1 MTDKGA
7 GVGTTAA
14 GQGRINL
21 QTLWT
26 HVQQNPGTSALRG
39 LRDEFVQD
47 GIPLDKLTPTP
58 GLGSHDAWVNA
69 SDPEQK
75 LREYM
80 KWVVSTNQ
88 YSSSTAPLFL
98 AQATIT
104 WLKSAAAPD
113 GTLDR
118 QRVGQLERKLAERSQ
133 RRDPARRIAEH
144 LGTGGV
150 ESPHIPALDAVKQ
163 QHEAAQ
169 TFKDS
174 KVLVPQHLSLP
185 GLDPA
190 SSETRPRNTRQVAE
204 KSPQRPF
211 SATCQ
216 GRVSHSRASSEAVA
230 HSRSAPTSGQTSR
243 IGILRKQPPLFD
255 FGGSRP
261 ASMFTCT
268 LGKSRR
274 GAARVLSRA
283 WRFATNSGFEVSAV
297 SWTFS
302 FLLAPIVVSKASL
315 RPLGW

>member
-104 WLKSAAAPD
+104 WLKSAAAPN

-169 TFKDS
+169 TFEDS

-190 SSETRPRNTRQVAE
+190 SSET
-204 KSPQRPF
+204 
-211 SATCQ
+211 SATVPKFVGGCGQ
-216 GRVSHSRASSEAVA
+216 AAALILRRRAGPRRVPHRPAQAPEARARGHRAEPYAARAPRRARTHRHSRV
-230 HSRSAPTSGQTSR
+230 
-243 IGILRKQPPLFD
+243 LR
-255 FGGSRP
+255 
-261 ASMFTCT
+261 A
-268 LGKSRR
+268 
-274 GAARVLSRA
+274 
-283 WRFATNSGFEVSAV
+283 
-297 SWTFS
+297 
-302 FLLAPIVVSKASL
+302 
-315 RPLGW
+315 